1 MKAVVITRPCTASEL
16 TLAEVPIPQVRPGW
30 VLVKIRA
37 FGINRAEIYTR
48 QGHSPG
54 VPFPRIIGIECVGE
68 VADASDSGLKPG
80 QTVVSLMNG
89 MGRQFDGSYAEY
101 ALIPATQV
109 YPIEPPQ
116 HYGWDWA
123 TLAAVPE
130 TWFTA
135 WGSLTTLK
143 LQAGDALLIRG
154 GSSACGLAAL
164 QLAVRMGAQV
174 FSTTRNAAHAEKIRA
189 LAHAIGS
196 AAVQVLLDDGQLA
209 AAHTARFDKALEL
222 VGAATL
228 RDTLRCLAPGG
239 VACFTGVLSG
249 WVLERFEPIDDIPS
263 GRYLSSFHSDSVN
276 RAGIEEMFA
285 FIRRHRIAITP
296 PVVFAL
302 QDIAQAHALMESNQ
316 VAGKIVVVNP

>member
-1 MKAVVITRPCTASEL
+1 MKAVLITRPCAASEL
-16 TLAEVPIPQVRPGW
+16 TLAEVPTPQVRPGW

-101 ALIPATQV
+101 ALIPAAQV

-164 QLAVRMGAQV
+164 
-174 FSTTRNAAHAEKIRA
+174 
-189 LAHAIGS
+189 
-196 AAVQVLLDDGQLA
+196 
-209 AAHTARFDKALEL
+209 EL
-222 VGAATL
+222 VGADTL

-302 QDIAQAHALMESNQ
+302 QDIAQAHALMKSNQ